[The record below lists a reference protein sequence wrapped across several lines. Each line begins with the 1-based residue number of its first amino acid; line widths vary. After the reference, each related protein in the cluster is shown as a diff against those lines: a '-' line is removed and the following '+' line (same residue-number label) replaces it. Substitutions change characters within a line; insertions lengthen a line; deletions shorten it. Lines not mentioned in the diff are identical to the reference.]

1 MNGLDPEASFR
12 ESLAVSP
19 VFVNVAPVFLLILI
33 GWVLART
40 GILREATGDALA
52 EFVFKIA
59 LPTLIFRTLAE
70 AHFEGASPFRLWIAY
85 FGGVAMTWTVGTLI
99 SAYVFRRDTK
109 IGVIAGMSSAFANN
123 VFIGLPLVGRSV
135 GDDGIVAISI
145 LLAIHLPLMMI
156 VGTILMEHATARVDG
171 GGRRSLMTVF
181 RQVGANLIRNPLV
194 IALCLGISYNLSGI
208 GALPVVAKSVVD
220 QIASVTAAAALI
232 SLGMTLRKYP
242 VRGNL
247 SLAAAMAVLK
257 LALLPACVFALAH
270 MLDLSK
276 AWTAAMVLTSSVP
289 TGINAWIIATRFQ
302 SGQSLA
308 ASVISITTIFGVIS
322 VSFWAWLLS

>member
-1 MNGLDPEASFR
+1 MSA
-12 ESLAVSP
+12 

-33 GWVLART
+33 GWVVART
-40 GILREATGDALA
+40 GLLREQTGDALA

-70 AHFEGASPFRLWIAY
+70 AHFQGASPFRLWLAY
-85 FGGVAMTWTVGTLI
+85 FGGVAITWTAGHLI
-99 SAYVFRRDTK
+99 ARRFFARDAK
-109 IGVIAGMSSAFANN
+109 IGVIAGMSAAFANN

-156 VGTILMEHATARVDG
+156 AGTILMEHAASKVDG
-171 GGRRSLMTVF
+171 GGRRGIGSVLK
-181 RQVGANLIRNPLV
+181 QVGANLARNPLV
-194 IALCLGISYNLSGI
+194 IALSVGIAYNMSGL
-208 GALPVVAKSVVD
+208 GALPVVIKSVVD
-220 QIASVTAAAALI
+220 QIASVTAGAALI

-242 VRGNL
+242 IRGHL
-247 SLAAAMAVLK
+247 SLAVVLAVLK
-257 LALLPACVFALAH
+257 LLLLPGSVFVLAY
-270 MLDLSK
+270 MLGLSK
-276 AWTAAMVLTSSVP
+276 PWMAAMVLTSSVP

-302 SGQSLA
+302 SGSGLA
-308 ASVISITTIFGVIS
+308 ASVISITTILGVVS

>member
-1 MNGLDPEASFR
+1 MSA
-12 ESLAVSP
+12 

-33 GWVLART
+33 GWMVSRT
-40 GILREATGDALA
+40 GLMEEKAGDAIA

-59 LPTLIFRTLAE
+59 LPTLVFRTLAE

-85 FGGVAMTWTVGTLI
+85 FGGVAITWTAGHIV
-99 SAYVFRRDTK
+99 ARRFFQRDAK

-135 GDDGIVAISI
+135 GNDGIVAISI

-156 VGTILMEHATARVDG
+156 AGTILMEHAASKVDG
-171 GGRRSLMTVF
+171 GGRRSLGAIL
-181 RQVGANLIRNPLV
+181 RQVGANLARNPLV
-194 IALCLGISYNLSGI
+194 IALCAGLIYNLSGI
-208 GALPVVAKSVVD
+208 GALPVVVKSVVD
-220 QIASVTAAAALI
+220 QIASTTAAAALI

-247 SLAAAMAVLK
+247 SLAAVMAVLK
-257 LALLPACVFALAH
+257 LLLLPAAVFSLAK
-270 MLDLSK
+270 LLGLSP
-276 AWTAAMVLTSSVP
+276 AWTSAMVLTSSVP

-302 SGQSLA
+302 SGSSLA

-322 VSFWAWLLS
+322 VSFWAWLLN